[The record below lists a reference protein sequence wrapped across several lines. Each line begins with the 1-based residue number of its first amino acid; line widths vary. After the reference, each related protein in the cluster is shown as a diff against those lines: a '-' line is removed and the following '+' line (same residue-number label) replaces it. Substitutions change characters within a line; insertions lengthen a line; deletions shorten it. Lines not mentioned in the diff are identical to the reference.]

1 MVSKA
6 DVVSSGVD
14 PAASTSA
21 LKNSSQ
27 IKDNRSKRFAPVLL
41 SRDKICSKKHALIA
55 SAAAAGAL
63 VVCLGAWALSRL
75 LRRRGSQKGSD
86 APVGKGS
93 AAKGKA

>member
-27 IKDNRSKRFAPVLL
+27 IKDNRSKRFLL
-41 SRDKICSKKHALIA
+41 SRDKICPKNHALIA

-63 VVCLGAWALSRL
+63 VVGLGAWALSRL